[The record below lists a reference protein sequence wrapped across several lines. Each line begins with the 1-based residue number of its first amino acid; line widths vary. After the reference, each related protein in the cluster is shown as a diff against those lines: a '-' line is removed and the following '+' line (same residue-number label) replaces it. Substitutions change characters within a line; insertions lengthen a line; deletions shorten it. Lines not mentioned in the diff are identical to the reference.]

1 MEKPELPQGLEHPI
15 GTRARVRGYAQY
27 VARIPDHADKRQRL
41 QDIQEVSAPM
51 PASRR
56 RGGRH
61 TSIDYP
67 RLAEKLMQ
75 VYDEKKKKKD
85 EWLRVGAN
93 RVGLKLSAFCNSIG
107 RPLPN
112 NVNSFNVNSF
122 RAGIQRQLDK
132 ISIDGRS
139 VVLGYSNVVRG
150 TFRPTENTMIL
161 WHVVPSSERMS
172 EDERKDA
179 EEVENSSENAKE
191 PLS

>member
-27 VARIPDHADKRQRL
+27 VARISDHTDRL
-41 QDIQEVSAPM
+41 QGLQDRQEVSAPM

-93 RVGLKLSAFCNSIG
+93 CVGLKLSAFCRSRSVN

-112 NVNSFNVNSF
+112 NVNSF

-150 TFRPTENTMIL
+150 TFRPTENTMIM
-161 WHVVPSSERMS
+161 WRVVPSSERMS